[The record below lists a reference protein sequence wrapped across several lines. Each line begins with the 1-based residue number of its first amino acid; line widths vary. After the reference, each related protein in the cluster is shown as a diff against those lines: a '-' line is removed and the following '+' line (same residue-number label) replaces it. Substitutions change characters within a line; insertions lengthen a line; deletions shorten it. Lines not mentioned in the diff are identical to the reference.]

1 MVNNQYSWAQ
11 RTTLKL
17 EEIDGRGSDVLAML
31 KNNTKEAVK
40 LAMKGVFRVE
50 DFKEL
55 QGEIE
60 KSPAF
65 KVQINV
71 FESCNPLILCGFD
84 QKLKRECNG
93 WMKVATSDFWRN
105 YGLPKD
111 RKHCL
116 LCGRGRDCAEHLLGY
131 ACMAELSPGAAA
143 TWKEIV
149 EILKRH
155 FPSHPLSYHYYT
167 GDLRAK
173 FIINP
178 NCEHLGELRLSRSK
192 LQETGLDILI
202 RRYAYRKVLY
212 RTNMLKRMG
221 KIGKG
226 KGVIAGTTALARAS

>member
-1 MVNNQYSWAQ
+1 
-11 RTTLKL
+11 
-17 EEIDGRGSDVLAML
+17 ML

-65 KVQINV
+65 KVQINI

-111 RKHCL
+111 RDI
-116 LCGRGRDCAEHLLGY
+116 GG
-131 ACMAELSPGAAA
+131 SGAMG
-143 TWKEIV
+143 
-149 EILKRH
+149 LN
-155 FPSHPLSYHYYT
+155 
-167 GDLRAK
+167 LRR
-173 FIINP
+173 P
-178 NCEHLGELRLSRSK
+178 P
-192 LQETGLDILI
+192 
-202 RRYAYRKVLY
+202 
-212 RTNMLKRMG
+212 
-221 KIGKG
+221 
-226 KGVIAGTTALARAS
+226 ARAGHVYDTYMTRI